1 MHTDE
6 RSNHDESPYRSSDEG
21 GLLLLV
27 LGDPIFL
34 EVGDLEEVSEHKS
47 SEQRKKKEEKEPKDK
62 GKEKDKTK
70 EKSSKSAT
78 RLVAVRDCQPL
89 Y

>member
-1 MHTDE
+1 MPIVLYLFNSWHIYKAK
-6 RSNHDESPYRSSDEG
+6 ESSKD
-21 GLLLLV
+21 
-27 LGDPIFL
+27 
-34 EVGDLEEVSEHKS
+34 
-47 SEQRKKKEEKEPKDK
+47 KKEEKEPKDK